1 MKSFFQ
7 RTVLFVSAA
16 VLVAPVVFF
25 SQVDQS
31 FAYSNYDSCVSGESI
46 SYAPNGNLSDQ
57 DLTAIETACRREFG
71 TTTTTTS
78 SARPAASSRTTSTP
92 RATNSSTATPTARV
106 TTSAGPSVSPS
117 VTSSPST
124 EPSSRPASPS
134 STSSPSTPQ
143 SSTDST
149 RSGEVPASMFTDHTD
164 PNSIFRA
171 PPTGANTDGST
182 LGQYA
187 QPLIRLGDRQLAFQ
201 IIVNF
206 FLGIISVVALLFL
219 VFNGYRYAMSRGED
233 SQISQAKKGIIYSVI
248 GLIVVLAAYTIVA
261 TVLNF
266 GAQSSSP
273 GIGVSVGVSL

>member
-16 VLVAPVVFF
+16 VLIAPVLFL

-31 FAYSNYDSCVSGESI
+31 FAYTNYNSCVSGRSV
-46 SYAPNGNLSDQ
+46 SMAPNGGLSDA
-57 DLTAIETACRREFG
+57 DLTQIETSCDAEFPG
-71 TTTTTTS
+71 QRAS
-78 SARPAASSRTTSTP
+78 SADSDTIVQGSAPTSRP
-92 RATNSSTATPTARV
+92 SSTVSSSPNPTA
-106 TTSAGPSVSPS
+106 
-117 VTSSPST
+117 
-124 EPSSRPASPS
+124 S
-134 STSSPSTPQ
+134 STSSSAPTVSARPS
-143 SSTDST
+143 SSSSASSVQPTNGSNATSSGPSNGT

-164 PNSIFRA
+164 PNLIFRA

-219 VFNGYRYAMSRGED
+219 VFNGYRYTMSRGED

-266 GAQSSSP
+266 GSQSTSP

>member
-7 RTVLFVSAA
+7 RTVLFVSATVLIAPA
-16 VLVAPVVFF
+16 VFL

-31 FAYSNYDSCVSGESI
+31 FAYTNYDSCVSGESI
-46 SYAPNGNLSDQ
+46 SFAPNGNLSDQ

-71 TTTTTTS
+71 TTSSTPTASTS
-78 SARPAASSRTTSTP
+78 SRATSTP
-92 RATNSSTATPTARV
+92 RATNTSTATPTASPIATPTV
-106 TTSAGPSVSPS
+106 SNSSTT
-117 VTSSPST
+117 
-124 EPSSRPASPS
+124 SPS
-134 STSSPSTPQ
+134 STPAAGASSSSPATTTPSSQSTPQ
-143 SSTDST
+143 ASTNST

-164 PNSIFRA
+164 PNLIFRA
-171 PPTGANTDGST
+171 PLTGANTDGST
-182 LGQYA
+182 LSQYA

-219 VFNGYRYAMSRGED
+219 VFNGYRYTMSRGED

-273 GIGVSVGVSL
+273 GIGVSIGVSL

>member
-7 RTVLFVSAA
+7 RAVLFVSAS

-31 FAYSNYDSCVSGESI
+31 FAYTNYNGCVSGRSVAM
-46 SYAPNGNLSDQ
+46 APNGGLSDA
-57 DLTAIETACRREFG
+57 DLTQIETSCDAEFPG
-71 TTTTTTS
+71 QRASSANSDTLVQGRAPTTRPSSTASSSSTPTPTTSATVSSAPTTS
-78 SARPAASSRTTSTP
+78 S
-92 RATNSSTATPTARV
+92 
-106 TTSAGPSVSPS
+106 
-117 VTSSPST
+117 
-124 EPSSRPASPS
+124 SPS
-134 STSSPSTPQ
+134 SSSSSASSVPPTTSSNSSGSPSNG
-143 SSTDST
+143 T
-149 RSGEVPASMFTDHTD
+149 RSGDVPASMFTDHTD
-164 PNSIFRA
+164 PNLIFRA

-219 VFNGYRYAMSRGED
+219 VFNGYRYTMSRGED

-273 GIGVSVGVSL
+273 GIGVNIGVRL